1 MTLTEFIDDHFL
13 DADIR
18 VLSAAGAEV
27 GTIPQGDESGLRPVR
42 DYLGGEVVKDG
53 RSPDGSLWVYVTAK
67 PRPPERGP
75 VLQGYPGDVSDEA
88 AFSLDWRSREPKA
101 SPKQV
106 AYLYKNIRAYLMI
119 RKAQWPQDP
128 QYLLR
133 YEASDAMTAII
144 EMKRKKG
151 GDKNG

>member
-13 DADIR
+13 EADIK
-18 VLSAAGAEV
+18 VYSAAGAEV
-27 GTIPQGDESGLRPVR
+27 GTLVQGDESCLRQVR

-67 PRPPERGP
+67 PRGEERGP
-75 VLQGYPGDVSDEA
+75 VLKGYPGEVADEA

-106 AYLYKNIRAYLMI
+106 AYLYKNIRAYIMI
-119 RKAQWPQDP
+119 KKPQWPQDP
-128 QYLLR
+128 QHLLR

-151 GDKNG
+151 GNKNG